1 MSASEVH
8 HPASRTRVVGG
19 LSAVIIENKDHRGTW
34 HSIRFF
40 RDDAGGSEDLESV
53 RDFELSELEPLQEL
67 IDWAREEI
75 ARLEAANYR
84 STRPTKL

>member
-1 MSASEVH
+1 MSASQVR

-19 LSAVIIENKDHRGTW
+19 LSAVIIENKNHRGAW
-34 HSIRFF
+34 YSIRFF
-40 RDDAGGSEDLESV
+40 RDDGADAEDPESV

-67 IDWAREEI
+67 IDWARGEI
-75 ARLEAANYR
+75 ARLESANYR